1 MPPAAAAAD
10 EGGFGVRFVNVAAGQ
25 LGPIAKNDT
34 RTQVV
39 ARLTDLM
46 RQARSNGCDLIVY
59 PELALTTLDRK
70 SVV

>member
-1 MPPAAAAAD
+1 MLPATAAAD

-39 ARLTDLM
+39 ARL
-46 RQARSNGCDLIVY
+46 SDLISFYDPSLEIVTFPAWGSY
-59 PELALTTLDRK
+59 RRATR
-70 SVV
+70 